1 MRDLRSPPRPAFG
14 GTIEILLGLTV
25 LGAVALSVLALWR
38 GGEEPP
44 APKEPSDRGPR
55 DGD

>member
-14 GTIEILLGLTV
+14 GTIEILVGLTV